1 MKKIDRA
8 KLFIQNNMEI
18 FRCPFC
24 QNKITSL
31 QDNSIVCINGHVINL
46 NKKGTLHLLTHGV
59 ESDYDNKELWN
70 ARRTLLQA
78 GLFSPIIE
86 QIMKELPAKKLKIID
101 VGCGEGTPLINLAR
115 SREKYNDILIGFDIS
130 KDAINLATQNELH
143 PFFCIADLA
152 NLPFMDNSI
161 DAIIDIFSPS
171 SYGEFLRVLK
181 NEGKLYKVIP
191 NANYLIE
198 LRHLLYGDTGSRKS
212 SYSNDKVLNLF
223 SKHFPNFESKRIR
236 YKFNLTPENFKNL
249 LLMTP
254 LSWGASNEQ
263 LEYSR
268 QNPLN
273 EITVD
278 VTLLI
283 A

>member
-18 FRCPFC
+18 FQCPFC

-59 ESDYDNKELWN
+59 KSDYDNKELWN

-115 SREKYNDILIGFDIS
+115 SREKYNDSLIGFDIS
-130 KDAINLATQNELH
+130 KDTINLATQNELH

-236 YKFNLTPENFKNL
+236 YKFNLTSENFKNL

-263 LEYSR
+263 LEYAR

>member
-1 MKKIDRA
+1 MITKKGKKYL
-8 KLFIQNNMEI
+8 KLVLNSINRENLELLSQKIKDYTKSTGLRPTGYFSSEALAE
-18 FRCPFC
+18 FATKVDL
-24 QNKITSL
+24 QNKL
-31 QDNSIVCINGHVINL
+31 ENSDIGDKL
-46 NKKGTLHLLTHGV
+46 NILGTEFTVEKQEMPSIMSSSGRAVGV
-59 ESDYDNKELWN
+59 ELGYVDAKGNKQNVILPSDD
-70 ARRTLLQA
+70 
-78 GLFSPIIE
+78 G
-86 QIMKELPAKKLKIID
+86 
-101 VGCGEGTPLINLAR
+101 
-115 SREKYNDILIGFDIS
+115 
-130 KDAINLATQNELH
+130 NLATQNELH

-263 LEYSR
+263 LEYAR